1 MTLLV
6 EAGDGAL
13 KWTPLADGPQAWP
26 GGVRRLPLAG
36 GASAGWPEHFHEV
49 AGLGSTP
56 RRVLIANQA
65 GPQFATTARSWLRRA
80 WQVEPQFAVASGRTA
95 GVTTAA
101 LDPATLAI
109 GRWLG
114 IVAAGRGT
122 RDPVVVANAGADCS
136 VDAIRADGC
145 HASGCVVPG
154 EQPMR
159 AALFAQTSAI
169 AAAALAAPA
178 ALAAGFGVNTAG
190 ALQQGARLSLA
201 ALIEGAL
208 AELARTAA
216 AQPRLVL
223 TGSAAPAIA
232 PLLGVAFEHEP
243 DLVLCGLA
251 LLAVETGS

>member
-1 MTLLV
+1 MMLLV

-13 KWTPLADGPQAWP
+13 KWAPLADEPQARP
-26 GGVRRLPLAG
+26 GGVRQLPLAG
-36 GASAGWPEHFHEV
+36 GTGAGWPEHFHEV
-49 AGLGSTP
+49 AGLAGTP
-56 RRVLIANQA
+56 RRVLIANHA
-65 GPQFATTARSWLRRA
+65 GLQFAATARSWLRRA
-80 WQVEPQFAVASGRTA
+80 WQVEPQFAAASGRAA
-95 GVTTAA
+95 GVTTAV

-114 IVAAGRGT
+114 IVAAGRGASV
-122 RDPVVVANAGADCS
+122 PVVVANAGAACS
-136 VDAIRADGC
+136 VDAIAGGRHEG
-145 HASGCVVPG
+145 GCVVPG

-208 AELARTAA
+208 AELERSAA

-243 DLVLCGLA
+243 DLVLRGLA
-251 LLAVETGS
+251 LLAAEMRS